1 MNCGFQ
7 IDRLINSINPWII
20 DLIWILPNLKKKKKI
35 LLVISCFEVI
45 LILDDTLLDFIYGST
60 KIFIS
65 KEEEKTLMDETPM

>member
-20 DLIWILPNLKKKKKI
+20 DLIWILPNFFKKKKN

-65 KEEEKTLMDETPM
+65 KEEEKTLMDETPI